1 MTRSRKIVLGVAA
14 GFLAMAALA
23 PWLIPTSAWRT
34 PVEEAASK
42 ALGAPVRI
50 GDISVFLLPVPHFT
64 ARDVEVG
71 KAALRLQSAAIYPQL
86 SSLFTAPRHLR
97 RVELGKLEIAPA
109 GIELLQK
116 LADTPASGPP
126 AVTVGQ
132 VRARGLAITLASGTL
147 PDLDA
152 QVEMGADSLPRTLTL
167 ATTDGKARLKA
178 LPEGA
183 AWNLDFA
190 ATDWQLPLGPPLKF
204 ALLKVGGRV
213 EGAKLL
219 LPAIDAQLY
228 GGQVKGNA
236 EVDWQK
242 GLRIAGQAAASGLDI
257 APLLQALKVKA
268 ALSGRLDAHGPFK
281 AQAARPAGLADA
293 FNADVAFKV
302 NDGVLHGF
310 DLAGAAKRLI
320 GSGAAGG
327 QTRFDQLTG
336 NLQVAGPALRL
347 RNVKV
352 VSGVLD
358 AKANIDVSA
367 AKRLSGRV
375 EVDLKGSGG
384 LIGMPLALSGTV
396 AEPMLLP
403 TRGALAGAAIGS
415 VLLPGVGTAAGS
427 SLGDKIGKLFGN

>member
-1 MTRSRKIVLGVAA
+1 MTRSRKILLGVAA
-14 GFLAMAALA
+14 SFLAMAALA

-34 PVEEAASK
+34 PVEQAAAK

-50 GDISVFLLPVPHFT
+50 GDISVFLLPVPHVT

-71 KAALRLQSAAIYPQL
+71 KAALRLQSAAIYPQW
-86 SSLFTAPRHLR
+86 SSLFAAPRHLR

-116 LADTPASGPP
+116 LADTPAVGPP

-132 VRARGLAITLASGTL
+132 VRARGLAITLATGTL

-152 QVEMGADSLPRTLTL
+152 QVEMGADSLPRAVEL
-167 ATTDGKARLKA
+167 ATTDGKARLKV
-178 LPEGA
+178 LPEGS

-213 EGAKLL
+213 EGARLL
-219 LPAIDAQLY
+219 LPAIDANLY

-236 EVDWQK
+236 EVEWQK
-242 GLRIAGQAAASGLDI
+242 GLRIAGQAAVSGLDI

-281 AQAARPAGLADA
+281 AQAANPAGLAAA

-358 AKANIDVSA
+358 AKANVDVSA

-375 EVDLKGSGG
+375 EVDLKGTSGI
-384 LIGMPLALSGTV
+384 IGVPLAVSGTV
-396 AEPMLLP
+396 AEPTLLP

-427 SLGDKIGKLFGN
+427 SLGDKIGKLFGK